1 MKKIVNVCML
11 IAFIGFSFF
20 AIGRSIDNDPHI
32 NLIINSNNFYFNYGN
47 VIISLN
53 KNEGLVV
60 NIDGKFFKITPTFF
74 NQNEGIFKLKDY
86 LGNYQEVYFFIDN
99 NGNVNYNSNDIGD
112 FVEEFWYSLN
122 DKDRKA
128 YTMAIN
134 VLQPI
139 INNMNNNKTKSTSAC
154 IGAAII
160 TISNFANCA
169 IELDPLDCVKG
180 IGGLLIEWEVCQ

>member
-1 MKKIVNVCML
+1 MKKIVNVFML
-11 IAFIGFSFF
+11 IAFIGFSVF
-20 AIGRSIDNDPHI
+20 AIGRGIDNEPHL
-32 NLIINSNNFYFNYGN
+32 NLITNHNNFYFNYGN
-47 VIISLN
+47 TIISLN
-53 KNEGLVV
+53 KDDGLVV

-86 LGNYQEVYFFIDN
+86 SGNYEKVYFFIDN
-99 NGNVNYNSNDIGD
+99 NGYVDYNSNDIGD

-122 DKDRKA
+122 DRDRKA
-128 YTMAIN
+128 YNMAIN

-160 TISNFANCA
+160 TISNFATCPVEPWN
-169 IELDPLDCVKG
+169 CVKG
-180 IGGLLIEWEVCQ
+180 IGGLLIEWEICQ